1 MRHIRRHIEIALSAG
16 ALILLSGCNSF
27 PWSRGN
33 TPPPQAAQAPSAA
46 PSKEAVI
53 AYLNDNAQRVESIQ
67 CKEMDIVAKQGTQSV
82 GLRAT
87 MVCAKP
93 RGFRLLINV
102 MGKPEGDIGSNDQE
116 FWFWIARDESHRLYH
131 CSYEDLSKRQVPMP
145 FPFQPEWITEA
156 MGVAPCGA
164 PEKYELVVRGS
175 TLELVE
181 NAMSP
186 QGQPVRKVTVIQR
199 TPSRGTEPQVTAHIL
214 QDAQGREIVSAQIT
228 EVQIDRKTG
237 AIIPRKV
244 RLSCPAE
251 KMELQLKLDDV
262 VVNSPTVVQNAP
274 RMFARPQL
282 SGATLFDLARGPD
295 PANGVQPIGHQRI
308 Q

>member
-1 MRHIRRHIEIALSAG
+1 MRHIGLGLGVSAL
-16 ALILLSGCNSF
+16 LLLAGCNSF
-27 PWSRGN
+27 PWSRSTT

-46 PSKEAVI
+46 PSKESVI
-53 AYLNDNAQRVESIQ
+53 AYLNDNAQRVQSVR
-67 CKEMDIVAKQGTQSV
+67 CKEVDIIAKQDTQQV

-116 FWFWIARDESHRLYH
+116 FWFWIARDPSNRLYH
-131 CSYEDLSKRQVPMP
+131 CGYEDMAKRQVPMP

-156 MGVAPCGA
+156 LGIAPCGP
-164 PEKYELVVRGS
+164 PEKYELVVKGS

-181 NAMSP
+181 RAMSS
-186 QGQPVRKVTVIQR
+186 QGQPVRKVTVLQR
-199 TPSRGTEPQVTAHIL
+199 TPAHGTQPQVTAHIL
-214 QDAQGREIVSAQIT
+214 TDAQGREIVSAQIY
-228 EVQIDRKTG
+228 EVQIDRTTG

-244 RLSCPAE
+244 RLSCPAD
-251 KMELQLKLDDV
+251 KMEMQLKLDEV
-262 VVNSPTVVQNAP
+262 TVNDPAVVQAAP
-274 RMFARPQL
+274 RLFARPQL
-282 SGATLFDLARGPD
+282 TNVNLFDLARGPD
-295 PANGVQPIGHQRI
+295 PAAAVQPIGHQRM